1 MKKILVLSLAMI
13 LVISL
18 FLAACASSTPPAS
31 TSAKAPISAGTSAA
45 PASSAPSASSSAAGG
60 KAIEL
65 KFAYHAA
72 TTADITSMGLEPWA
86 REVEKATGNRVKL
99 TSYPQQTLAKMA
111 DAYDATANG
120 VTDLCWI
127 FVGMMPGRF
136 PLAEISGL
144 PFLGLQDAL
153 AASLCLQHLYE
164 TFPEVRNEY
173 ATVKFLFAT
182 SEPPT
187 PICSRSK
194 AIRKLEDLSGLKFR
208 VPGGPPT
215 TWFKSANAVPISM
228 GNNEVF
234 ENLQKG
240 VLDGFTMPI
249 HASTPYK
256 LETITKYYTDA
267 RFNNSQ
273 LIMAANQKKWD
284 SLPDDIKKA
293 IESVSGTAGSKFIG
307 IANDKSAAH
316 SWQVVKDAGAEV
328 ITLSKEEQARWVDLA
343 KPISRDFVATLD
355 AKGLPGTKVLNEI
368 NKFVAE
374 YK

>member
-1 MKKILVLSLAMI
+1 MKKVLGLSLALI

-18 FLAACASSTPPAS
+18 FLVACTSSTPAPSATSAPPAS
-31 TSAKAPISAGTSAA
+31 TA
-45 PASSAPSASSSAAGG
+45 PASSPAAAA

-120 VTDLCWI
+120 VADLAWI

-136 PLAEISGL
+136 PLAELSGL

-153 AASLCLQHLYE
+153 EASLCLQHMYD

-173 ATVKFLFAT
+173 SAVKFLFAT

-187 PICSRSK
+187 PICTRSK
-194 AIRKLEDLSGLKFR
+194 PVRKLEDLNGLKFR

-215 TWFKSANAVPISM
+215 TWFKAAGAVALNM

-273 LIMAANQKKWD
+273 LIMAFNQKKWD

-293 IESVSGTAGSKFIG
+293 IESVSSVAGAKFIG
-307 IANDKSAAH
+307 SANDRSASHA
-316 SWQVVKDAGAEV
+316 WQVVKDAGAEV
-328 ITLSKEEQARWVDLA
+328 ITLAPEEQARWVALA
-343 KPISRDFVATLD
+343 KPIARDFVTALD

-368 NKFVAE
+368 NKFAAE